1 METLFANAIQ
11 NSNNENIMSLSYAI
25 INKRKHKILLELK
38 LLSMENKLTEYR
50 HVDELHELRMGCFIR
65 WFNLSTE
72 LFANGGFIVR
82 IDIEANGPLITCKN
96 QFNKF
101 FMIKLNECIIF
112 QKITQQEHV
121 LLSAMEHLA

>member
-1 METLFANAIQ
+1 MESLFANAIQ
-11 NSNNENIMSLSYAI
+11 NSKNENIMSLSYAK
-25 INKRKHKILLELK
+25 INKRKHQILSELN
-38 LLSMENKLTEYR
+38 LLSMQDKLKEYR
-50 HVDELHELRMGCFIR
+50 HVDELHEIRTGCFIR
-65 WFNLSTE
+65 WFNLSTQ

-82 IDIEANGPLITCKN
+82 VDIEANGPLLTCKN

-101 FMIKLNECIIF
+101 FTIQLNECIIF